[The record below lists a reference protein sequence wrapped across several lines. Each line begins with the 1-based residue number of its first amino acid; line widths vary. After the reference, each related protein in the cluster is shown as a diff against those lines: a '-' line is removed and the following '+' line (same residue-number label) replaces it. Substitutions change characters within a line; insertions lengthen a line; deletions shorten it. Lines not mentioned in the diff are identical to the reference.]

1 MLDGGAGSE
10 GEGVMWVR
18 GSDTQFDNN
27 LVSGQ
32 SHSGSKP
39 RTSEAKKPLQL
50 DVSRLLDRKIQG

>member
-39 RTSEAKKPLQL
+39 RTSEAGWFSSCGFLTP
-50 DVSRLLDRKIQG
+50 SRW